1 MTEMVIAVALSA
13 VTGLAN
19 VLMAP
24 AMRALKRHAAEIL
37 LHTGCLR
44 FARPT

>member
-1 MTEMVIAVALSA
+1 MVIAVALSA

-19 VLMAP
+19 AVMTP
-24 AMRALKRHAAEIL
+24 AMKALNRQAAEIL
-37 LHTGCLR
+37 LRTGCLR